1 MEMMI
6 MKQQKEKDDFVSI
19 SQIAEPTNKTQQ
31 QIADMIAETLTM
43 EECWERENAAYLAGG
58 TWS

>member
-1 MEMMI
+1 